1 MVCFICLTCSDTY
14 LVQSGEDA
22 REVEGT
28 STPGWEAELQHY
40 IGMRIESF
48 VLRQQVKPAGVSVLS
63 ASPIE
68 LLAKLERC
76 HCDMVDMGTSR
87 NDWKEKFQRL
97 GIEATQ
103 QISAAKERIS
113 SLRMFNG
120 ACRKPRRTC
129 CRRIRTDFGRPGRI
143 GDFEATS
150 KVLKAK
156 CLLL

>member
-1 MVCFICLTCSDTY
+1 MLILARVDGDYADTY
-14 LVQSGEDA
+14 LVQSGKDSS
-22 REVEGT
+22 EGDGT
-28 STPGWEAELQHY
+28 TTPGWEAELRHY

-113 SLRMFNG
+113 SLRMFTELAENQEER
-120 ACRKPRRTC
+120 AAEEFAQTLE
-129 CRRIRTDFGRPGRI
+129 DL
-143 GDFEATS
+143 EE
-150 KVLKAK
+150 
-156 CLLL
+156 